1 MCLISDRMHSYPL
14 TLRDSEWTKWYSNVM
29 MLLLFCISKLIDH
42 GPWHFHLF
50 RRHHTAVNGESAQDG
65 DDGDDKPRPVN
76 RHIILIRHGQ
86 YNMEGASDKERALT
100 ELGQFVWAFYFKT
113 P

>member
-1 MCLISDRMHSYPL
+1 MCLKSDRMHSYPFVSL
-14 TLRDSEWTKWYSNVM
+14 FDSEWTKWYSNVM
-29 MLLLFCISKLIDH
+29 MFLLFCVGKLIDH
-42 GPWHFHLF
+42 GPWQFHLF

-65 DDGDDKPRPVN
+65 DDKLRPVN

-86 YNMEGASDKERALT
+86 YYMEGASDKERALT
-100 ELGQFVWAFYFKT
+100 KLGQFVWAFYFKT

>member
-1 MCLISDRMHSYPL
+1 M
-14 TLRDSEWTKWYSNVM
+14 
-29 MLLLFCISKLIDH
+29 IDH
-42 GPWHFHLF
+42 GPWQFHLF

-76 RHIILIRHGQ
+76 NHIILIRHGQ

-100 ELGQFVWAFYFKT
+100 ELGQFVSDYSGGGILLQNFKNVVHYWANK
-113 P
+113 PLH